1 MSGLQ
6 VGANIGGGSQMSCI
20 LEPRWWSTNRSSTT
34 ISADSGPPT
43 SVGESGSRTGQYVYS
58 LTARVSCVRAAAN

>member
-1 MSGLQ
+1 MSG
-6 VGANIGGGSQMSCI
+6 I